1 VFVFRVLGFFLLGA
15 GLVSFDSKALAVH
28 RLAATSIAG
37 GIVNTLFVQFPPHL
51 CPISE
56 FRKRAFTLVE
66 LLVVIAIIGTLV
78 GLLLPAV
85 QAAREAARGSAC
97 SNNLKQLG
105 LALHNFHDARGVLPY
120 GRGGLPE
127 TRISSGDYVPTLGVT
142 LANGTTYQGPGSWS
156 GFVLLLPFI
165 EQQAVASRIVPTS
178 QPWIVNNAIWGSQPR
193 EFLCPSDRPR
203 EVLLSSGLEG
213 QHNYSLSMGDQTG
226 HGHFDMD
233 VCPFGTACTTKG
245 VVRGLFGLN
254 SRVRFK
260 HITDGL
266 SKTIALAEIV
276 RGAVASRTGS
286 DYPAVNDASA
296 TTTANSEN
304 PRSCLQSFTGGK
316 YTTAVQT
323 AWRSPGGN
331 VWFGR
336 AGRVNVNTILRPNAP
351 VCANEVSGGIV
362 SARSRHV
369 GGVKVLFADGA
380 VQFVAE
386 TIDNG
391 SGDTLTA
398 CNPAE
403 NAASP
408 CGVWGELG
416 SRSGGESPRYP

>member
-1 VFVFRVLGFFLLGA
+1 
-15 GLVSFDSKALAVH
+15 
-28 RLAATSIAG
+28 
-37 GIVNTLFVQFPPHL
+37 VNTLFSQFPQHL
-51 CPISE
+51 CRTSE

-85 QAAREAARGSAC
+85 QAAREAARLSAC

-105 LALHNFHDARGVLPY
+105 LALQNFHDARGALPY

-142 LANGTTYQGPGSWS
+142 LANGTPYLGPGSWS

-165 EQQAVASRIVPTS
+165 EQQAVASKIVPTL
-178 QPWIVNNAIWGSQPR
+178 QPWRNANAIWGSQPS
-193 EFLCPSDRPR
+193 EFLCPSDRPPQA
-203 EVLLSSGLEG
+203 LYTSGKEG

-226 HGHFDMD
+226 NGHFDMD

-260 HITDGL
+260 NITDGL

-276 RGAVASRTGS
+276 RGTVASQTGS

-316 YTTAVQT
+316 YTTAVQSV
-323 AWRSPGGN
+323 WRSPGGN

-336 AGRVNVNTILRPNAP
+336 AGRVNFNTILRPNAP
-351 VCANEVSGGIV
+351 VCNNEVSGGIL
-362 SARSRHV
+362 SARSRHP
-369 GGVKVLFADGA
+369 GGVQVLFADGA
-380 VQFVAE
+380 VHFVAE

-391 SGDTLTA
+391 SGDTLTS

-416 SRSGGESPRYP
+416 SRSGGERSRFP

>member
-1 VFVFRVLGFFLLGA
+1 VT
-15 GLVSFDSKALAVH
+15 FDC
-28 RLAATSIAG
+28 G
-37 GIVNTLFVQFPPHL
+37 EGIVNTLYSRFPKCL
-51 CPISE
+51 CRTNA
-56 FRKRAFTLVE
+56 FRRRAFTLVE

-85 QAAREAARGSAC
+85 QAAREAARASAC

-105 LALHNFHDARGVLPY
+105 LALHNFHDARGALPY

-127 TRISSGDYVPTLGVT
+127 TRISSGDYKPTLGVT
-142 LANGTTYQGPGSWS
+142 LANGTTYLGPGSWS

-165 EQQAVASRIVPTS
+165 EQQAVASKIVPTS
-178 QPWIVNNAIWGSQPR
+178 LPWINGGAIWGSQPR
-193 EFLCPSDRPR
+193 EFLCPSDKPP
-203 EVLLSSGLEG
+203 EVLTSSGKEG

-226 HGHFDMD
+226 YGNFDMD
-233 VCPFGTACTTKG
+233 VCPFGTECTTKG
-245 VVRGLFGLN
+245 AVRGLFGLN

-260 HITDGL
+260 NITDGL

-276 RGAVASRTGS
+276 RGTVASRTGS
-286 DYPAVNDASA
+286 DYPAVNDSSA
-296 TTTANSEN
+296 TTTANTEN

-316 YTTAVQT
+316 YTTTLQSV
-323 AWRSPGGN
+323 WRSPGGN

-336 AGRVNVNTILRPNAP
+336 AGRVSFNTILRPNSP
-351 VCANEVSGGIV
+351 VCASETSGGLIPP
-362 SARSRHV
+362 RSRHA

-391 SGDTLTA
+391 SGDTLTS

-403 NAASP
+403 TAASP

-416 SRSGGESPRYP
+416 SRSGGEIPRFP

>member
-1 VFVFRVLGFFLLGA
+1 M
-15 GLVSFDSKALAVH
+15 
-28 RLAATSIAG
+28 
-37 GIVNTLFVQFPPHL
+37 NTLFSQFPQRL
-51 CPISE
+51 CRTRA

-66 LLVVIAIIGTLV
+66 LLAVIAIIGTLV

-85 QAAREAARGSAC
+85 QAAREAARLSAC

-105 LALHNFHDARGVLPY
+105 LALHNFHDARGALPY

-165 EQQAVASRIVPTS
+165 EQQALASKIVPTL
-178 QPWIVNNAIWGSQPR
+178 QPWRNANAIWGNQPS
-193 EFLCPSDRPR
+193 EFLCPSDRPP
-203 EVLLSSGLEG
+203 ESLLSSGKEG
-213 QHNYSLSMGDQTG
+213 QHNYALSMGDQTG
-226 HGHFDMD
+226 NGHFDMD

-260 HITDGL
+260 NITDGL

-276 RGAVASRTGS
+276 RGTVASQTGS

-304 PRSCLQSFTGGK
+304 PRNCLQSFTGGR
-316 YTTAVQT
+316 YTTAVQSV
-323 AWRSPGGN
+323 WRSPGGN

-336 AGRVNVNTILRPNAP
+336 AGRVSFNTILRPNAP
-351 VCANEVSGGIV
+351 VCASEVSGGILTT
-362 SARSRHV
+362 RSRHV
-369 GGVKVLFADGA
+369 GGVQVLFADGA

-391 SGDTLTA
+391 SGDTLA
-398 CNPAE
+398 SCNPAE

-416 SRSGGESPRYP
+416 SRSGGERSRFP